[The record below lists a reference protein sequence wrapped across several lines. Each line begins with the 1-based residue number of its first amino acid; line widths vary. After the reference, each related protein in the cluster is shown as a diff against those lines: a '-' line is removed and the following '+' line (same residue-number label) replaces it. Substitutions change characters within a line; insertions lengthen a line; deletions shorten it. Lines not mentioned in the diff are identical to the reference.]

1 VFLRNAWYVAAM
13 SAEVAQ
19 GLVPFTI
26 LAERIVAY
34 RKANSDPVAFED
46 ACPHRKLPLSMG
58 RRAGDD
64 IVCGYHGLTFDDA
77 GRCIASPT
85 QSRIPA
91 TARLRSYPVADRWGL
106 LWIWMGDPARAD
118 ASKIIAIESFDDPSW
133 GHAIGG
139 AMDCACNYLYLAD
152 NLLDPSHVAF
162 VHPTSFAAPGTEET
176 ALHTDVKD
184 DGVIVWRWILDR
196 EVPPYYAQLVKFEGR
211 CDRLQHYEVRYPAV
225 AINKSVF
232 TPAGTGGPDK
242 PLHPKAYVMISY
254 HFLTPID
261 ENATRYRWLQH
272 RNTDPRNAKITAQ
285 ITAGARAAF
294 EEDRLVLEAVHRG
307 MANKATPHIN
317 LALDAGSL
325 RFRRE
330 LQALIDREQSSTP
343 AGAEHQAP
351 SL

>member
-1 VFLRNAWYVAAM
+1 LFLRNAWYVVAT
-13 SAEVAQ
+13 SSEVGQ

-26 LAERIVAY
+26 LGERIVAY
-34 RKANSDPVAFED
+34 RKENGDPVALED
-46 ACPHRKLPLSMG
+46 ACAHRKLPLSVG

-64 IVCGYHGLTFDDA
+64 VVCGYHGLTFDPA
-77 GRCIASPT
+77 GNCIRSPT
-85 QSRIPA
+85 QDRVPA
-91 TARLRSYPVADRWGL
+91 GARVRSYPAADCWGL
-106 LWIWMGDPARAD
+106 VWIWMGDPARA
-118 ASKIIAIESFDDPSW
+118 APSKIITIENFDDPTW

-139 AMDCACNYLYLAD
+139 AMDFACNYLYLAD

-176 ALHTDVKD
+176 ALQTEVRDN
-184 DGVIVWRWILDR
+184 GVIVRRWILDR
-196 EVPPYYAQLVKFEGR
+196 EVPPYYAPLVKFEGR

-232 TPAGTGGPDK
+232 TPAGTGGPGK
-242 PLHPKAYVMISY
+242 PLHAKAYVMVSY

-261 ENATRYRWLQH
+261 ENATRYHWLQH
-272 RNTDPRNAKITAQ
+272 RNTEAHNTEITAR

-307 MANKATPHIN
+307 MAGKTTPNIN

-330 LQALIDREQSSTP
+330 LQARIDREQAALRSAAEENNP
-343 AGAEHQAP
+343 AA
-351 SL
+351 